1 MDLSLT
7 AAPEIIQFPTTKL
20 EANVSPDHPD
30 PGFGFS
36 PFPGLVPQPIINQ
49 PMMPIAPGMMG
60 GVGQYLQPMINRI
73 NQHYQQEQV
82 QPFVQEVTSL
92 ANERFPDAFGGGLG
106 GLRPPLLDVAFARPM
121 PAGDIF
127 SGISGS
133 ALSLLQAR

>member
-7 AAPEIIQFPTTKL
+7 AAAEKIQFPMTK
-20 EANVSPDHPD
+20 PDHNNAIDKLID
-30 PGFGFS
+30 PGFS
-36 PFPGLVPQPIINQ
+36 PFPGLIPQPIEQ
-49 PMMPIAPGMMG
+49 FPIRPRPNPGMMG
-60 GVGQYLQPMINRI
+60 GVGQYLQPMINQI

-82 QPFVQEVTSL
+82 QPFVQEVTNL

-106 GLRPPLLDVAFARPM
+106 GMRPIFDVARPM

>member
-1 MDLSLT
+1 MDLNL
-7 AAPEIIQFPTTKL
+7 ANLQPAPDEGQFLGRPIL
-20 EANVSPDHPD
+20 GAEAKITD
-30 PGFGFS
+30 GFA
-36 PFPGLVPQPIINQ
+36 PVQLPNLMPQL
-49 PMMPIAPGMMG
+49 PIARPNPGMMG
-60 GVGQYLQPMINRI
+60 GVGQYLQPMINQI

-82 QPFVQEVTSL
+82 QPFVQEVTNL

-106 GLRPPLLDVAFARPM
+106 GMRPIFDVARPM

>member
-7 AAPEIIQFPTTKL
+7 AEAEKIQFPITK
-20 EANVSPDHPD
+20 PDHNNAIDLLPD
-30 PGFGFS
+30 AGFS
-36 PFPGLVPQPIINQ
+36 PFPGLIPQPIVRPN
-49 PMMPIAPGMMG
+49 PGMMG
-60 GVGQYLQPMINRI
+60 GVGQYLQPMINQI

-82 QPFVQEVTSL
+82 QPFVQEVTNL

-106 GLRPPLLDVAFARPM
+106 GMRPPLLEFARPM

>member
-1 MDLSLT
+1 MDLNLKAEQLPMIT
-7 AAPEIIQFPTTKL
+7 
-20 EANVSPDHPD
+20 PDHNNGIDNIID
-30 PGFGFS
+30 PGFS
-36 PFPGLVPQPIINQ
+36 PFPTRLFPQPIVNQ
-49 PMMPIAPGMMG
+49 PIARPNPGMMG
-60 GVGQYLQPMINRI
+60 GVGQYLQPMINQI

-106 GLRPPLLDVAFARPM
+106 GMRPIAFDVARPM